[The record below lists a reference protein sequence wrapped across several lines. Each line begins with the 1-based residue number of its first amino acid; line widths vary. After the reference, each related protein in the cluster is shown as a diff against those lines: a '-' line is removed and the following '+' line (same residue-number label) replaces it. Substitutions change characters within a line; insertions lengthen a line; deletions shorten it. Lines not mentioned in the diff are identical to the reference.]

1 LSGWIK
7 EVFMDADRQPD
18 IHLNVQV
25 SDIIESESTPNM
37 RGPEIGDTVDL
48 QASIREIGIEEP
60 LWVSATDDGK
70 FFLIEGRRR
79 LAAARRVGLEEVPVL
94 VKDVDEMKFID
105 LMLTADMRKKQ
116 APIVLDRKDRV
127 VGGLCWAFYKQV
139 EAGRRKID
147 IALARG
153 VPTDTV
159 GAYCALYDDFPEMKR
174 AVARGR
180 IAITVYALMKHSD
193 KVFKAYILRKKGN
206 ITARVVR
213 KAIKEWPYIK
223 YQIEQSRE
231 EVEVTESP
239 EVETFEPTEEDDPV
253 EHIQQPTA
261 ALINQAIQNMAIVA
275 ERELEPIDV
284 LLVDKFVNIMEVL
297 VDQMDEILKE
307 VSVDRI
313 EEMIEGD
320 ADGQN

>member
-1 LSGWIK
+1 
-7 EVFMDADRQPD
+7 MDADRKPD

-25 SDIIESESTPNM
+25 SDIIESEMTPNM
-37 RGPEIGDTVDL
+37 RGPDVGDTVDL

-60 LWVSATDDGK
+60 LWVCATDDNK

-79 LAAARRVGLEEVPVL
+79 LKAARRIGLEEVPVL
-94 VKDVDEMKFID
+94 IKDVSEEKFID
-105 LMLTADMRKKQ
+105 LMLTADMRKQQ
-116 APIVLDRKDRV
+116 APIVLDKNDRV

-153 VPTDTV
+153 LPTDTV

-180 IAITVYALMKHSD
+180 IAITVYALMKHSSPI
-193 KVFKAYILRKKGN
+193 FKGYILRKKGN

-223 YQIEQSRE
+223 YQIEQKME
-231 EVEVTESP
+231 EVESAP
-239 EVETFEPTEEDDPV
+239 EVESFEPVEDEADRV
-253 EHIQQPTA
+253 EPLVERPTA
-261 ALINQAIQNMAIVA
+261 ALVNQAMQNMLIVS
-275 ERELEPIDV
+275 ERDLEPVDMV
-284 LLVDKFVNIMEVL
+284 LVDKFINVMEKL
-297 VDQMDEILKE
+297 VDQ
-307 VSVDRI
+307 VDR
-313 EEMIEGD
+313 MIARD
-320 ADGQN
+320 KDGQNN